1 MKRIGGKIQFCH
13 PRNPYGIF
21 PDSLHRSYQ
30 VMHSEILNRILRTE
44 PEKYLVPGSTPVIS
58 FGDFT
63 TSDLL
68 TLSINPSSKEF
79 QKGSKLLPVGSKRL
93 VDKELLGIRN
103 DEPINETHAKRIW
116 EGCQKYFSEGSN
128 PYSWF
133 NDLDLVLGN
142 IGRSYRDGKAAHV
155 DLVQWAT
162 FPAWASIPRETQNS
176 MVDAD
181 LEFLKFQIR
190 QENVRQIVINGRQVF
205 DVIRKLPDF
214 DIEIVDEFK
223 YQSGNLKKTNSLFI
237 GTGPQKK
244 KVIGWTSTL
253 KALKVSNDER
263 ERIYDLLGKW
273 ISKQT

>member
-1 MKRIGGKIQFCH
+1 
-13 PRNPYGIF
+13 
-21 PDSLHRSYQ
+21 
-30 VMHSEILNRILRTE
+30 
-44 PEKYLVPGSTPVIS
+44 
-58 FGDFT
+58 
-63 TSDLL
+63 
-68 TLSINPSSKEF
+68 
-79 QKGSKLLPVGSKRL
+79 
-93 VDKELLGIRN
+93 
-103 DEPINETHAKRIW
+103 
-116 EGCQKYFSEGSN
+116 
-128 PYSWF
+128 
-133 NDLDLVLGN
+133 
-142 IGRSYRDGKAAHV
+142 
-155 DLVQWAT
+155 
-162 FPAWASIPRETQNS
+162 

-273 ISKQT
+273 ISRQT